1 MEKKLA
7 VMAACLIAVVVQ
19 AAPAAPLGDD
29 FTLAPSKGLAAPV
42 PLKIENVLAKP
53 VLTRGAPTQWDAVD
67 VLNPSVVRLNGKLF
81 NYYSGYDGKV
91 WRTGIA
97 TSSDG
102 IVWRKFDSNPV
113 LQPDGKSWDVSYIAA
128 NGAAIVWKGKILY
141 FYQGRDKSGRTQIG
155 LATSSDGFKFTN
167 YPKPVFATGASH
179 TWDSQ
184 AVGDPYVIA
193 KDGYL
198 YLYYLGQDEIATQRL
213 GVARSSDGVT
223 WQRSPAN
230 PILDVGAYG
239 AFDENG
245 LGEPSVA
252 YAPPYFYMLYTGRS
266 NAEIRNL
273 GYAVSTDGIH
283 WKKMSIAGL
292 ITDRQRAAWNL
303 KVICDSTLLS
313 MGNGNWAV
321 WFGGGDKAEPAQNL
335 NGEVGMMTVDL
346 TQGRNVAEFDANADW
361 DKTPI
366 RSTDVVRGSFPIE
379 GDPGKRHAWVGP
391 STFFTFPIEQTPS
404 DKSLLVSGWVP
415 AATIAKTTKMQ
426 GSDRISVVVNGAE
439 VASKKF
445 IDDDVFTISVPLKSV
460 RVAARDADYAEVEI
474 RASRSMVPAE
484 AGSSPDTRRLAF
496 TLTSIKTQ

>member
-7 VMAACLIAVVVQ
+7 VMAACLVAVVVQ

-198 YLYYLGQDEIATQRL
+198 
-213 GVARSSDGVT
+213 
-223 WQRSPAN
+223 
-230 PILDVGAYG
+230 
-239 AFDENG
+239 
-245 LGEPSVA
+245 
-252 YAPPYFYMLYTGRS
+252 
-266 NAEIRNL
+266 
-273 GYAVSTDGIH
+273 
-283 WKKMSIAGL
+283 
-292 ITDRQRAAWNL
+292 
-303 KVICDSTLLS
+303 
-313 MGNGNWAV
+313 
-321 WFGGGDKAEPAQNL
+321 
-335 NGEVGMMTVDL
+335 
-346 TQGRNVAEFDANADW
+346 
-361 DKTPI
+361 
-366 RSTDVVRGSFPIE
+366 
-379 GDPGKRHAWVGP
+379 VGP
-391 STFFTFPIEQTPS
+391 AKF
-404 DKSLLVSGWVP
+404 SLLDARRRSG
-415 AATIAKTTKMQ
+415 IL
-426 GSDRISVVVNGAE
+426 SE
-439 VASKKF
+439 
-445 IDDDVFTISVPLKSV
+445 
-460 RVAARDADYAEVEI
+460 RD
-474 RASRSMVPAE
+474 
-484 AGSSPDTRRLAF
+484 G
-496 TLTSIKTQ
+496 

>member
-1 MEKKLA
+1 MLIGDHSETPRIFIRSIFVLGVLLPSNKLHR
-7 VMAACLIAVVVQ
+7 
-19 AAPAAPLGDD
+19 
-29 FTLAPSKGLAAPV
+29 LAR
-42 PLKIENVLAKP
+42 
-53 VLTRGAPTQWDAVD
+53 RG
-67 VLNPSVVRLNGKLF
+67 
-81 NYYSGYDGKV
+81 
-91 WRTGIA
+91 
-97 TSSDG
+97 
-102 IVWRKFDSNPV
+102 
-113 LQPDGKSWDVSYIAA
+113 
-128 NGAAIVWKGKILY
+128 
-141 FYQGRDKSGRTQIG
+141 
-155 LATSSDGFKFTN
+155 FTN
-167 YPKPVFATGASH
+167 FCKA
-179 TWDSQ
+179 D
-184 AVGDPYVIA
+184 
-193 KDGYL
+193 YL

-313 MGNGNWAV
+313 MGNGKWAV

-415 AATIAKTTKMQ
+415 AATIAKTTKTQ
-426 GSDRISVVVNGAE
+426 GSDRISVVVNGTE
-439 VASKKF
+439 VASKEF